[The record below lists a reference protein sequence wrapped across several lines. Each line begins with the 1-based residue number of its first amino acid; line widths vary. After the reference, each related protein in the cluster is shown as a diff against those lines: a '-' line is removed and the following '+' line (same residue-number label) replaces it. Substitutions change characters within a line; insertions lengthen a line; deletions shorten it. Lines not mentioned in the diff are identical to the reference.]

1 MKSIMDKAIKASKG
15 VKIED
20 VEIIEPPKRKRG
32 RPRKSE
38 SNQIT
43 VSNSGTEVSTPVT
56 NEPQLICQTNDPYES
71 SYSETNNMLRG
82 SIIQLDMITTDV
94 KTEIDKVKSSKTLK
108 GKYNYISDLCSTASS
123 LLATKL
129 SAIKEMNNTI
139 TQCHKLEIQRFK
151 DMKAAMAMNEQDDD
165 KHIADLYNAYINTPI
180 SSGVSSNPIFSVNSG
195 NTMGNMPMLMNGVS
209 ATNIS
214 DQDAGYNNYLN
225 NITPEQNRM
234 LLDGNPNIET
244 VVVYDPNTGG
254 KSFDVIDTSTGT
266 PVGNYPRPSE
276 TLLDDTIIDF
286 ATGTASNTNIGQNW
300 KVVVLNN
307 EDPINNF

>member
-20 VEIIEPPKRKRG
+20 IEIIEPPKRKRG

-38 SNQIT
+38 SDQIT
-43 VSNSGTEVSTPVT
+43 VSNSGTEVSTPN

-139 TQCHKLEIQRFK
+139 TQCL
-151 DMKAAMAMNEQDDD
+151 
-165 KHIADLYNAYINTPI
+165 
-180 SSGVSSNPIFSVNSG
+180 
-195 NTMGNMPMLMNGVS
+195 
-209 ATNIS
+209 
-214 DQDAGYNNYLN
+214 
-225 NITPEQNRM
+225 
-234 LLDGNPNIET
+234 
-244 VVVYDPNTGG
+244 
-254 KSFDVIDTSTGT
+254 
-266 PVGNYPRPSE
+266 
-276 TLLDDTIIDF
+276 
-286 ATGTASNTNIGQNW
+286 
-300 KVVVLNN
+300 
-307 EDPINNF
+307 